1 MNKSG
6 KIVIISL
13 VVLLLSIIA
22 YFFVQIRKLINA
34 EWTYA
39 GFKIT
44 NLSLQKVTLT
54 LYMKVEN
61 DGVLSLAIA
70 NQNYDAYLNNNF
82 VSKIKNT
89 QPFLIKPG
97 VSYMPLELDINLA
110 DAIKAGWQNL
120 LSLVTDKS
128 KANIIIKGTYELKL
142 GLFSIKD
149 MGIDLSFNL
158 GDKKETV

>member
-1 MNKSG
+1 MNRTG
-6 KIVIISL
+6 KIMIISL
-13 VVLLLSIIA
+13 LVLLLSIIG
-22 YFFVQIRKLINA
+22 FFIIQIRKLTGTKF
-34 EWTYA
+34 TYA

-44 NLSLQKVTLT
+44 NLSLQKVTIT
-54 LYMKVEN
+54 LYLKVEN
-61 DGVLSLAIA
+61 DGVLSVAVT

-82 VSKIKNT
+82 VSKITNN
-89 QPFLIKPG
+89 QPFLIKSG
-97 VSYMPLELDINLA
+97 VSYMPLVLDINLA

-149 MGIDLSFNL
+149 MTIDLNFNL

>member
-1 MNKSG
+1 
-6 KIVIISL
+6 
-13 VVLLLSIIA
+13 
-22 YFFVQIRKLINA
+22 
-34 EWTYA
+34 
-39 GFKIT
+39 
-44 NLSLQKVTLT
+44 
-54 LYMKVEN
+54 MKVEN

>member
-22 YFFVQIRKLINA
+22 YFVVQVRKLINA
-34 EWTYA
+34 DWTYA

-82 VSKIKNT
+82 VSKIKNN

-120 LSLVTDKS
+120 LSLVTDKT

-142 GLFSIKD
+142 GLFSVKD
-149 MGIDLSFNL
+149 VVLDLNFNL
-158 GDKKETV
+158 GDKKQTV

>member
-1 MNKSG
+1 MNRTG
-6 KIVIISL
+6 KIMIISL
-13 VVLLLSIIA
+13 LVLLLSIIG
-22 YFFVQIRKLINA
+22 FFIIQIKKLTGA
-34 EWTYA
+34 KFTYA

-44 NLSLQKVTLT
+44 NLSLQKVTIT
-54 LYMKVEN
+54 LYLKVEN
-61 DGVLSLAIA
+61 DGVLSVAVT

-82 VSKIKNT
+82 VSKITNN
-89 QPFLIKPG
+89 QPFLIKSG
-97 VSYMPLELDINLA
+97 VSYMPLVLDINLA

-142 GLFSIKD
+142 GLFSVKD
-149 MGIDLSFNL
+149 VVLDLNFNL